1 MGEKIL
7 IGLIG
12 AILALIIKEFLDR
25 RKQIIKG
32 RRIAALAVEHLEI
45 LRKDLTGHVMVNGGR
60 AYFGETQYCEVAGAD
75 FLYTHITSNLECFK
89 GVESVKNTILF
100 FHHYKANIATI
111 KVRLDGAES
120 NVVTINEGTYTK
132 LISSLGEAISELK
145 GIASK
150 RCVCS

>member
-12 AILALIIKEFLDR
+12 AILALVIKEFVDR
-25 RKQIIKG
+25 RKQIVKG

-45 LRKDLTGHVMVNGGR
+45 LRKDLTSHVKVDGGK

-89 GVESVKNTILF
+89 GVESVKKTILF
-100 FHHYKANIATI
+100 LHHYKANIATI
-111 KVRLDGAES
+111 KVRLDGADT
-120 NVVTINEGTYTK
+120 NVVSIHEGTYTN
-132 LISSLGEAISELK
+132 LVSSLGEAISELK

-150 RCVCS
+150 RCVCA